1 MPELTDAFP
10 QQENSMRKLALA
22 ALWLLP
28 FAIHAQNVVRY
39 PIPNSHFPISAA
51 VEIPAGKSLVF
62 LSGQMASMPK
72 DAKGGSAAPSA
83 ALDTKAQTISTLENI
98 KKQLEGMHL
107 SMGDVVKMNA
117 FLVADKNKGGKLDF
131 EGFMAGYTQFFGTK
145 DQPNLPARSAV
156 QVAALVNPSALV
168 EIEVEAVRP

>member
-1 MPELTDAFP
+1 MPFHLIR
-10 QQENSMRKLALA
+10 QRENLMRKLIIG
-22 ALWLLP
+22 ALWLAP

-39 PIPNSHFPISAA
+39 PLPDSHFPISAA
-51 VEIPAGKSLVF
+51 VEIPAGKALVF

-72 DAKGGSAAPSA
+72 SAKGSAAPA
-83 ALDTKAQTISTLENI
+83 VALDTRAQTIGALENI
-98 KKQLEGMHL
+98 KRQLESMHL
-107 SMGDVVKMNA
+107 SLGDVVKMNA

-145 DQPNLPARSAV
+145 EQPNLPARSAV

-168 EIEVEAVRP
+168 EIEVVAVRP